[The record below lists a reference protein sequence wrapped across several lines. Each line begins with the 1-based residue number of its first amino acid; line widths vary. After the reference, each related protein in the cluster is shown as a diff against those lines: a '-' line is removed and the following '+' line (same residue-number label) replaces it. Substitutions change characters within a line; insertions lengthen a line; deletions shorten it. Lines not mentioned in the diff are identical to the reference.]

1 MKILF
6 DSHVYETTSEVA
18 NGNDI
23 ITVLTESGE
32 HLDTITLD
40 HEFEMAVDSYGDVFA
55 NYYGLCDL
63 SEGDRL
69 TEVTMLVASREY

>member
-6 DSHVYETTSEVA
+6 DGHTYETTSEVA

-23 ITVLTESGE
+23 ITVLTEGGE

-40 HEFEMAVDSYGDVFA
+40 HEFEMAVDSFGDVFG
-55 NYYGLCDL
+55 NYYELRD
-63 SEGDRL
+63 SSDVTRL
-69 TEVTMLVASREY
+69 ETVTQLVATSGY